1 MQVPRSRRVYEV
13 LKAMWPGPFRL
24 SQCLSCC
31 RVKVILAKD
40 TILVMFLIA
49 MINCLTEAT

>member
-1 MQVPRSRRVYEV
+1 MRFEGRVAWAVQVVT
-13 LKAMWPGPFRL
+13 M
-24 SQCLSCC
+24 SQLCCC

-40 TILVMFLIA
+40 SILVMFLIA